1 MTRAQQ
7 YNSREELSERE
18 RMVLNSIVENFIQSA
33 VPVGSRVV
41 AKKSNM
47 ALSPATIRNVMCD
60 LEEMGYLTH
69 PHTSAGRVPTDKG
82 YRFFVDSLMGVEQL
96 PESQKKHIFD
106 ELVRVSKE
114 VDSIL
119 EAASQVMARVS
130 SQLGV
135 VLSPRFYQGTFE
147 KIELVPI
154 AEKRALMVVSVKSGL
169 VRTIVLQMETEFS
182 RELLDKTARIIN
194 ERLHGLSLRE
204 IKDTLDSRFRD
215 VGEADPDLVRLIVQ
229 SVVPSIDRLEHRS
242 LHYGGTQNIMV
253 QPEFLD
259 QQKLLNVLN
268 LLESKEMLIHLFDQS
283 EATGDLSI
291 TIGVENREELI
302 KYCSLITTS
311 YHIGNVTGTL
321 GVLGPTRMNYSR
333 IVSLVQFMARVLTQ
347 ILEQNV
353 GSAGSTG

>member
-1 MTRAQQ
+1 
-7 YNSREELSERE
+7 
-18 RMVLNSIVENFIQSA
+18 
-33 VPVGSRVV
+33 
-41 AKKSNM
+41 
-47 ALSPATIRNVMCD
+47 
-60 LEEMGYLTH
+60 
-69 PHTSAGRVPTDKG
+69 
-82 YRFFVDSLMGVEQL
+82 MGVEQL